1 MRRNGGVVLGLA
13 GLLGAAVPCGA
24 GPPAPA
30 LVSPDQTAALAGSL
44 RGLLVESLPT
54 PLYEDTSH
62 WGKQKLVA
70 GRTRW
75 RGKGVHVHPEV
86 EQVLKNDGRWW
97 KIRVTASRPA
107 STLALEIREVQ
118 KPEPGRVLFAAL
130 LATDADVEFERQ
142 TWKQG
147 VRFYSSSAR
156 ARLRVKLTLRCEAVT
171 RIEGGKLLPE
181 AVFRLRVLQADVG
194 YDNFVVEHVAGVGGD
209 AAKVLGEAAHAALQR
224 LRPSLEGRLLA
235 KADAAIVKAGDTKEV
250 RVSLLSLLGK

>member
-1 MRRNGGVVLGLA
+1 MTRKRCCLVLGLA
-13 GLLGAAVPCGA
+13 GLLAGVAPGGAA
-24 GPPAPA
+24 PPAAASADP
-30 LVSPDQTAALAGSL
+30 TAALAVNL
-44 RGLLVESLPT
+44 RGLLLEALPT

-62 WGKQKLVA
+62 WGRQKLGA

-97 KIRVTASRPA
+97 KVRVTASRPA
-107 STLALEIREVQ
+107 DSLALDLRDFQ
-118 KPEPGRVLFAAL
+118 RPEPGRLLFTAF

-147 VRFYSSSAR
+147 VRFYSASTR
-156 ARLRVKLTLRCEAVT
+156 ARLRVRLTLRCEAVT

-181 AVFRLRVLQADVG
+181 AVFRLRVLQADLG
-194 YDNFVVEHVAGVGGD
+194 YDHFVVEHIAGVGGD
-209 AAKVLGEAAHAALQR
+209 AAKVLGETAHATLQR
-224 LRPSLEGRLLA
+224 LRPSLERNLLA
-235 KADAAIVKAGDTKEV
+235 KANAAIVKAGDTKEV